1 VIAVTLIMLLLLEIP
16 LISFV
21 VAPAWTP
28 VAIDRFKGWFA
39 RNGAQVAVIGATL
52 IGVALILRGTIT
64 LLN

>member
-1 VIAVTLIMLLLLEIP
+1 LLEIP